1 LVHKLFRLSL
11 LTLLSIAPLLV
22 LFLPAVRG
30 QVAARPSSPDAA
42 QDAESLFKRAVEA
55 AQQGRYRPSML
66 QLSAAV
72 QLWHQAGQN
81 ERAIA
86 AFSEVGDLFYGRAH
100 WQGAI
105 ACYTQL
111 LPYTSLPVKTRA
123 LTCISLAAVYACLRQ
138 FDLASSHYQNAR
150 AIAKKIND
158 RLLES
163 QALSGLA
170 NVAFEKNQLR
180 EASELLNQALVLQQ
194 HEKHERAQAETLRLI
209 GQIQERQGRAL
220 EARGTYE
227 QALALYHNAGDSQEG
242 QAQLLSLL
250 SNLAL
255 AAGQKQEASER
266 ATLAVSLVARLYT
279 GDARWRAHLALA
291 RAERALGQLEAARK
305 SYLRACFMIEG
316 QLLSLTAD
324 ALRIAFMEDRQAAFC
339 ECVTLLINLGRP
351 DEAFHIAERAR
362 ARGTLNL
369 LGAGAQDERKEIT
382 PEQINSLHAADQEV
396 KDLRSRL
403 QSPSLNAAEQQPAQ
417 AQLQAAE
424 QRRDEL
430 WLAMQMARRS
440 RFVNPVELKQ
450 IQTSLVGSNATLIEF
465 MLGEDQS
472 YAWLVSA
479 TEMRCVTLPA
489 RCVIEHKVTE
499 FLAATTEKPN
509 SLYLERE
516 LTQHKKLA
524 AEVFEMLMG
533 PFRSQLQTCRRLFV
547 APDGVLYYLPFS
559 ALAADGHYLVE
570 SSEIAYI
577 PSASAFGL
585 LMEPR
590 TELVADEQMDLLAIG
605 NPVFDP
611 QPAASR
617 KPPRATNKTV
627 PPVGPV
633 AGISLPRLPNTGE
646 EVRAI
651 SELFPAARRTLYL
664 DQRATED
671 AFKRETLRRYRRI
684 HIATHSIIDERY
696 PSRSGMVLTSDKS
709 GQEDGL
715 LTVDEVAM
723 LDLRC
728 RLVVLSACQ
737 TGRGRLAAGEGMVG
751 LARAFLYAGAQSV
764 AVTLWNVSDISTAN
778 FMRGFYTWQAAGAS
792 PLAALRQAKLE
803 MLKRNDVTRHPYY
816 WAPFVLV
823 GNPN

>member
-1 LVHKLFRLSL
+1 

-22 LFLPAVRG
+22 PFLPAVRG
-30 QVAARPSSPDAA
+30 QEAARPSSPDAA

-66 QLSAAV
+66 HLSAAA

-86 AFSEVGDLFYGRAH
+86 AFSEVGDLFYRCGH

-105 ACYTQL
+105 CCYTQVL
-111 LPYTSLPVKTRA
+111 QYKSLPVKTRA

-138 FDLASSHYQNAR
+138 FDLASSHNQNAR

-163 QALSGLA
+163 QALTGLA

-180 EASELLNQALVLQQ
+180 EASELLNQALALQR

-209 GQIQERQGRAL
+209 GQVQERQGRAL

-227 QALALYHNAGDSQEG
+227 QALALYRNASDSQED
-242 QAQLLSLL
+242 QAQLLCLL

-255 AAGQKQEASER
+255 AAGQKQEASEQ
-266 ATLAVSLVARLYT
+266 ATLAVSLAMLYT

-291 RAERALGQLEAARK
+291 RAERALGQLETARK
-305 SYLRACFMIEG
+305 SYWRACFTIEG

-324 ALRIAFMEDRQAAFC
+324 ALRIAFMEDRQAVFC
-339 ECVTLLINLGRP
+339 EYVTFLIKLGRP
-351 DEAFHIAERAR
+351 AEAFHIAERAR

-417 AQLQAAE
+417 APLQAAE

-465 MLGEDQS
+465 MLGEEQS

-509 SLYLERE
+509 SLYLDRE

-524 AEVFEMLMG
+524 GEVFEMLMG
-533 PFRSQLQTCRRLFV
+533 PFRSQLQTCPRLFV
-547 APDGVLYYLPFS
+547 APDGVLCYLPFS
-559 ALAADGHYLVE
+559 ALASEGHYLVE

-585 LMEPR
+585 LMEPS

-651 SELFPAARRTLYL
+651 SKLFPAARRTLYL

-671 AFKRETLRRYRRI
+671 AFKRETLRRYRLI
-684 HIATHSIIDERY
+684 HIATHSVIDERY

-715 LTVDEVAM
+715 LTADEIAM

-764 AVTLWNVSDISTAN
+764 AVSLWNVSDISTAK
-778 FMRGFYTWQAAGAS
+778 FMRGFYTSQAAGAS